1 MPEPLITIDAGIMGY
16 RDMTVFNGLTLSI
29 PKGEVTALC
38 GPNGCGKSTVLKA
51 MRGIQPLS
59 AGEVI
64 LDAMPLGQ
72 WSAKGLARTVAMLGQ
87 TPTAPEE
94 MRVRDLVALGRYAHR
109 KPFAGL
115 DIGDHTAIDTALRA
129 TTMVALAETPLAN
142 LSGGQAQRAWLAMVL
157 AQQSPVIFLDEPT
170 NHLDISHALST
181 LSLVRQMARNGGK
194 TVVIVLHDLNM
205 AATVADRIVLF
216 KSGQVAAEGPV
227 KEVLTSQNIETVFDI
242 PCAVMTRPDSNLPL
256 VVPLLG
262 RIGKSEGNTN
272 LSAQKADALE

>member
-1 MPEPLITIDAGIMGY
+1 MTEALITIDAGTIGY
-16 RDMTVFNGLTLSI
+16 RNVPVFDGLSLSI

-38 GPNGCGKSTVLKA
+38 GPNGCGKSTALKA
-51 MRGIQPLS
+51 MRGVLPLS

-72 WSAKGLARTVAMLGQ
+72 WSAKALARAVAMLGQ
-87 TPTAPEE
+87 TPSAPEE

-115 DIGDHTAIDTALRA
+115 NSGDRTAIDAALRS
-129 TTMVALAETPLAN
+129 TSVDDLAETPLAN

-170 NHLDISHALST
+170 NHLDIAHALST
-181 LSLVRQMARNGGK
+181 LALVRQMARDGGK

-216 KSGQVAAEGPV
+216 KAGQIAAEGPV
-227 KEVLTSQNIETVFDI
+227 KDVLTSQNIEAVFDI
-242 PCAVMTRPDSNLPL
+242 RCAVMTRPDSDLPL
-256 VVPLLG
+256 VVPLAELTELSV
-262 RIGKSEGNTN
+262 KGN
-272 LSAQKADALE
+272 SHAQ